1 MEKKDKFQAALDKW
15 VNSYRNDKNRL
26 VVDSYVE
33 GNLICSKR
41 DFIDIYA
48 PICYK
53 HKPDWLEADYF
64 INVGWQGDNDNV
76 KMLVLQNSES
86 TVFVSNESIDGFEDI
101 KTLSIDTIPEEMLDE
116 MLAVKDFEPIITM
129 AVPDPTPKEK
139 INPRKEYKKLVW
151 KRRLK
156 DVAFFLS
163 LIAFGISIIALI
175 IKLC

>member
-1 MEKKDKFQAALDKW
+1 MKKKDKFQAALDKW

-33 GNLICSKR
+33 GNLICSKI

-116 MLAVKDFEPIITM
+116 MLAVQDFEPIITIS
-129 AVPDPTPKEK
+129 VPEPKCKKKNVPTKECQ
-139 INPRKEYKKLVW
+139 KLESRRVW
-151 KRRLK
+151 SCI
-156 DVAFFLS
+156 VFFLS
-163 LIAFGISIIALI
+163 LIALGVSLIALI